1 MPKFIAFLRA
11 INVGGHRVKMDYLRQ
26 LFESLG
32 FADVG
37 TFIASGNVVFTT
49 TAQNAKVLEKKIEEH
64 LHAALGYEVVT
75 FIRTADELAYIAN
88 YQPFGAAPLAVG
100 ASCNIG
106 FLKDGLDEKSE
117 QKLLSLRTESDDFHV
132 HGREVYWLC
141 RQRLSDSTF
150 SLEKILKLRATFRGA
165 NTVKRMAAKYS

>member
-11 INVGGHRVKMDYLRQ
+11 INVGGHRIKMDYLRQ

-32 FADVG
+32 FADVE
-37 TFIASGNVVFTT
+37 TFIASGNVIFTT
-49 TAQNAKVLEKKIEEH
+49 NADAKVLEKKIEEH

-75 FIRTADELAYIAN
+75 FVRTAGELAYIAN
-88 YQPFGAAPLAVG
+88 YQPFGAAPLAAG

-150 SLEKILKLRATFRGA
+150 SLEKTLKLRATFRGA